1 MSIAITDDHRALA
14 EAASEFLQ
22 KRDAR
27 GAGRAL
33 LEAETEGTPPFW
45 DELIKLGWL
54 GLHLPEEYGGSG
66 YGLEELVVVVEEL
79 GRAIAPGPFVPTV
92 ISSAVL
98 AAAADEQ
105 TRGRLLPGLADG
117 SFTGAIALAGA
128 VTLSGTSISG
138 SADAV
143 LGGGLA
149 KIILIRTGN
158 DVALVEGGNGVPV
171 EVPVTLAPSRR
182 SAKVHFDGAS
192 ATVLPA

>member
-14 EAASEFLQ
+14 ETASDVLT

-27 GAGRAL
+27 AAARAL
-33 LEAETEGTPPFW
+33 LEAAEEPVASAS
-45 DELIKLGWL
+45 ELWKAIVDLGWP

-117 SFTGAIALAGA
+117 SVTGAIALAGA
-128 VTLSGTSISG
+128 VTLSGTAISG

-158 DVALVEGGNGVPV
+158 DVALVEVGNGVTV
-171 EVPVTLAPSRR
+171 EVPVNLDPSRR
-182 SAKVHFDGAS
+182 SAKVHFDGA
-192 ATVLPA
+192 